1 MNNKPR
7 ILLAEDDPN
16 LGLLLREY
24 LTIKGLD
31 VNLCE
36 DGEVAWEAFG
46 SGDYDICIF
55 DVMMP
60 RMDGFTLARKIRE
73 ENQEIPILFLTAKS
87 MKEDRIEGFKIGADD
102 YITKPFSMEEL
113 QLRIN
118 AILRRY
124 QTSTQPKKEQSQFDF
139 GAFHFDHKLQVLTH
153 TNGKETRLTSK
164 ESDLLKMLCENINDV
179 MEREQ
184 ALKRIWRESNYF
196 TARSMDVYIT
206 KLRRYLK
213 EDPEVEIKNI
223 HGKGYRLIAEEKK
236 APDTAAEVVS

>member
-31 VNLCE
+31 VKLCE
-36 DGEVAWEAFG
+36 DGQVAWEAFE
-46 SGDYDICIF
+46 SGDYDICIL

-73 ENQEIPILFLTAKS
+73 NNQEIPILFLTAKS

-124 QTSTQPKKEQSQFDF
+124 QTASQPKKEQSKFDF
-139 GAFHFDHKLQVLTH
+139 GTFHFDHKLQILTH
-153 TNGKETRLTSK
+153 VDGNETRLTSK
-164 ESDLLKMLCENINDV
+164 EADLLKMLCENINDV

-206 KLRRYLK
+206 KLRKYLK
-213 EDPEVEIKNI
+213 ADPAVEIKNI
-223 HGKGYRLIAEEKK
+223 HGKGYRLIAEEK
-236 APDTAAEVVS
+236 TATDAEVV